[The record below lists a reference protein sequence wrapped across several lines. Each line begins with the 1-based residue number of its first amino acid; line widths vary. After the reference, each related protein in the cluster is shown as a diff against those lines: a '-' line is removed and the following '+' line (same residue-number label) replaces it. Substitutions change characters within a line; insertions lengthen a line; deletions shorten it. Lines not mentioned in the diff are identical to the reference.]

1 MGLRLKFNVILA
13 LTLIL
18 GLIAS
23 SIIFWQVAESNA
35 REQLHSQISVLRAQ
49 ALAVR
54 RYTSEEIKPLLAEQ
68 SEVQFLPQTIPSFSA
83 QTAFANFRDRFPN
96 FSYKEAALNPTNP
109 SDKATP
115 WEEELINKLRGDT
128 SLKEIVQVR
137 STPQGERYTVAFPL
151 QIKSEGCLSC
161 HSTPAKAPKSMI
173 ALYGD
178 KNGFGW
184 KMNEIIGAQV
194 FSVPLSVAR
203 NQIWDNLVVL
213 IGSMTA
219 IFLVL
224 MVLLNVLLSRLVITP
239 VTQMSKIAE
248 AVSMGDNSQ
257 DEYTLESAD
266 EIGSLSKS
274 FNRMRRSLDN
284 AMKMLES

>member
-1 MGLRLKFNVILA
+1 MGLRLKFNAILA
-13 LTLIL
+13 LTLVL

-35 REQLHSQISVLRAQ
+35 REQLHSQIAVLRAQ

-68 SEVQFLPQTIPSFSA
+68 SGVQFLPQTIPSFSA

-96 FSYKEAALNPTNP
+96 FAYKEAALNPTNP
-109 SDKATP
+109 SDKASP
-115 WEEELINKLRGDT
+115 WEEKLIKQLRGDT
-128 SLKEIVQVR
+128 SLKEIVEVR

-151 QIKSEGCLSC
+151 QIKSEGCLTC
-161 HSTPAKAPKSMI
+161 HSTPDKAPKSMVS
-173 ALYGD
+173 LYGD

-184 KMNEIIGAQV
+184 KMNEIIGAQI
-194 FSVPLSVAR
+194 FSVPLSVSR
-203 NQIWDNLVVL
+203 NQIWDNLVIL

-257 DEYTLESAD
+257 SEYTLESAD